1 MGKLYEI
8 NYTYNGTEK
17 KRYSLGNHIIKPNIP
32 YFLYEEELPLP
43 LKDIRKLKD
52 LIIREVKF
60 TEKPNQ
66 KLVEA
71 KARGSKGIVWRGS
84 SPVRSNNYGTFKR
97 DEVNYS
103 LPGDVVA
110 YLATLPGFKVV
121 E

>member
-8 NYTYNGTEK
+8 NYTYKGTEK
-17 KRYSLGNHIIKPNIP
+17 KRYSLGNHSIKPNIP

-43 LKDIRKLKD
+43 LRDIRKLKD
-52 LIIREVKF
+52 LVIQEAKF
-60 TEKPNQ
+60 VEKPNQ

-71 KARGSKGIVWRGS
+71 KVRGSKGIVWDGNS
-84 SPVRSNNYGTFKR
+84 SVRTNNYGKFKR
-97 DEVNYS
+97 GEVNYS
-103 LPGDVVA
+103 LSGDVVA